1 METEKLYYQDP
12 YLTAFTAR
20 VLSCEKS
27 KSGWAVVLDRTAFY
41 PEGGGQPADH
51 GTLGAVQ
58 VTDVHE
64 TKGVIFHTCDGPV
77 EIGTQVAGAVD
88 WPRRFDHMQ
97 QHSGEHILSGLL
109 CSLYHCDNVGFHL
122 GADTVTIDYNA
133 ELTWEQVMAAEKAA
147 NEVIWQDTPV
157 DITFPAP
164 DALARLN
171 YRSKKALTG
180 QVRIVAFPGADCC
193 ACCGTHVRRAGEV
206 GIIKVLSCQKF
217 REGVRLEIL
226 CGSRAY
232 RYLSQVYDQDRAV
245 AQLLSVKPQD
255 TLAAAER
262 QAEELAADAFGAA
275 HAFLMVGGTT
285 SSVQAM
291 ILSVVKRGDE
301 IILPR
306 NVHRSVI
313 NALVLT
319 GAIPVYVNPQMNDR
333 LGISLGMSV
342 ADVKKAIEKHPSA
355 KAVLVN
361 NPTYYGIC
369 SNIRE
374 IVKLAHAAGMKVL
387 ADEAHGTHFYFGEN
401 MPVSAMAAGADLA
414 SVSMHKSGGSLTQS
428 SFLLCGPSMNA
439 EHVRQI
445 INLTQTTSG
454 SYLLM
459 VSLDISRKNLALHGK
474 EIFRKVVDLTTYA
487 REEINQIGDYY
498 AYGSELING
507 DTVYDFDTTKLAVN
521 TLDVG
526 LAGIEVY
533 DTLRDFYDIQTEFG
547 DLGNLLAYVSVG
559 DRERDLERL
568 VAALAAATS
577 ATRQPSCGR
586 NISRRR
592 WSRGRRRRS
601 TRTRRP
607 CRSMSRSAAS
617 VRSSSCAIRP
627 AFRSSRR
634 VSASPATFSIISVT
648 PRKRTVCCSAP
659 RTPR

>member
-41 PEGGGQPADH
+41 PEGGGQPEDH

-64 TKGVIFHTCDGPV
+64 TKGVIFHTCDSPV

-206 GIIKVLSCQKF
+206 GIIKILSCQKF

-262 QAEELAADAFGAA
+262 QAEELAAAKQRMTELEDQLFSLRAQALTDRGDLLLLEPPTRPDGARKLADAAAKASGGLAAVFAGAESSYVYA
-275 HAFLMVGGTT
+275 LVQADRADISPLVKRLNAALSGRGGGRNGFAQG
-285 SSVQAM
+285 SVQAD
-291 ILSVVKRGDE
+291 R
-301 IILPR
+301 
-306 NVHRSVI
+306 
-313 NALVLT
+313 T
-319 GAIPVYVNPQMNDR
+319 AICD
-333 LGISLGMSV
+333 
-342 ADVKKAIEKHPSA
+342 
-355 KAVLVN
+355 
-361 NPTYYGIC
+361 
-369 SNIRE
+369 
-374 IVKLAHAAGMKVL
+374 
-387 ADEAHGTHFYFGEN
+387 F
-401 MPVSAMAAGADLA
+401 
-414 SVSMHKSGGSLTQS
+414 
-428 SFLLCGPSMNA
+428 
-439 EHVRQI
+439 
-445 INLTQTTSG
+445 
-454 SYLLM
+454 
-459 VSLDISRKNLALHGK
+459 
-474 EIFRKVVDLTTYA
+474 FRK
-487 REEINQIGDYY
+487 E
-498 AYGSELING
+498 
-507 DTVYDFDTTKLAVN
+507 
-521 TLDVG
+521 
-526 LAGIEVY
+526 GIECP
-533 DTLRDFYDIQTEFG
+533 T
-547 DLGNLLAYVSVG
+547 
-559 DRERDLERL
+559 
-568 VAALAAATS
+568 
-577 ATRQPSCGR
+577 C
-586 NISRRR
+586 
-592 WSRGRRRRS
+592 
-601 TRTRRP
+601 
-607 CRSMSRSAAS
+607 
-617 VRSSSCAIRP
+617 
-627 AFRSSRR
+627 
-634 VSASPATFSIISVT
+634 
-648 PRKRTVCCSAP
+648 
-659 RTPR
+659 

>member
-12 YLTAFTAR
+12 YLTAFTAP

-27 KSGWAVVLDRTAFY
+27 KSSWAVVLDRTAFY

-51 GTLGAVQ
+51 GTLGAVR

-64 TKGVIFHTCDGPV
+64 TKGVIFHTCDSPV
-77 EIGTQVAGAVD
+77 EIATQVAGAVD

-262 QAEELAADAFGAA
+262 QAEELAAAKQRMTELEDQLFSLRAQALTDRGDLLLLEPPTRPDGARKLADAAAKASGGLAAVFAGAA
-275 HAFLMVGGTT
+275 SSYVYALVQADGADISPLVKRLNAALSGRGGGRNGFAQG
-285 SSVQAM
+285 SVQAD
-291 ILSVVKRGDE
+291 R
-301 IILPR
+301 
-306 NVHRSVI
+306 
-313 NALVLT
+313 T
-319 GAIPVYVNPQMNDR
+319 AICD
-333 LGISLGMSV
+333 
-342 ADVKKAIEKHPSA
+342 
-355 KAVLVN
+355 
-361 NPTYYGIC
+361 
-369 SNIRE
+369 
-374 IVKLAHAAGMKVL
+374 
-387 ADEAHGTHFYFGEN
+387 F
-401 MPVSAMAAGADLA
+401 
-414 SVSMHKSGGSLTQS
+414 
-428 SFLLCGPSMNA
+428 
-439 EHVRQI
+439 
-445 INLTQTTSG
+445 
-454 SYLLM
+454 
-459 VSLDISRKNLALHGK
+459 
-474 EIFRKVVDLTTYA
+474 FRK
-487 REEINQIGDYY
+487 E
-498 AYGSELING
+498 
-507 DTVYDFDTTKLAVN
+507 
-521 TLDVG
+521 
-526 LAGIEVY
+526 GIECP
-533 DTLRDFYDIQTEFG
+533 T
-547 DLGNLLAYVSVG
+547 
-559 DRERDLERL
+559 
-568 VAALAAATS
+568 
-577 ATRQPSCGR
+577 C
-586 NISRRR
+586 
-592 WSRGRRRRS
+592 
-601 TRTRRP
+601 
-607 CRSMSRSAAS
+607 
-617 VRSSSCAIRP
+617 
-627 AFRSSRR
+627 
-634 VSASPATFSIISVT
+634 
-648 PRKRTVCCSAP
+648 
-659 RTPR
+659 